1 MRAAAA
7 PLPGSLLWIFGELLV
22 GLIGEGEGL
31 GTGAPTAGNRS
42 SSAQAQSDGIGTR
55 LPLAKTTVLQ

>member
-1 MRAAAA
+1 MRAAAE
-7 PLPGSLLWIFGELLV
+7 PLPGSLLWIFRELLG

-31 GTGAPTAGNRS
+31 GTGAPTAGNRFG
-42 SSAQAQSDGIGTR
+42 SAQSNGIGAR